1 MGYQRAAR
9 KKSVPSYWERACR
22 ELRREDPILADLIT
36 AYPDVTLRSKGTAF
50 QTLLRAIIGQ
60 QISVKAAA
68 AVWKRF
74 ESALARSITPSTV
87 LSIDQQTLRDSGLS
101 RQKIG
106 YIKDLAEH
114 FDCGLLRPQTFRSLD
129 DQELIQNLTAVKGIG
144 QWTAEMFL
152 IFQLQRPDIFPVQ
165 DIGLLRAIERHYLP
179 DQSRI
184 MPSDALEY
192 GERWRPWRTV
202 ATWYL
207 WRSLDPFPV
216 EY

>member
-1 MGYQRAAR
+1 MKQSSSHTTAT
-9 KKSVPSYWERACR
+9 PHYWQQACR
-22 ELRREDPILADLIT
+22 ELSRGDDTLAALIEQ
-36 AYPDVTLRSKGTAF
+36 YPDVTLRSKGTAF
-50 QTLLRAIIGQ
+50 QTLLRAIVGQ

-74 ESALARSITPSTV
+74 EVAVERKVTPHALLQV
-87 LSIDQQTLRDSGLS
+87 DEETLRESGLS
-101 RQKIG
+101 RQKIR

-114 FDCGLLRPQTFRSLD
+114 FQQGLLRPQTFRSLED
-129 DQELIQNLTAVKGIG
+129 DALLKKLTDVRGIG

-152 IFQLQRPDIFPVQ
+152 IFQLHRPDIFPVQ
-165 DIGLLRAIERHYLP
+165 DIGLLRAIELHYLP
-179 DQSRI
+179 ANAKI
-184 MPSDALEY
+184 AGAEAHAF

>member
-1 MGYQRAAR
+1 MKRLSIHNTAT
-9 KKSVPSYWERACR
+9 PHYWQQACQ
-22 ELRREDPILADLIT
+22 ELRSDDHVLAELIDR
-36 AYPDVTLRSKGTAF
+36 YPDVTLRSKGTAF
-50 QTLLRAIIGQ
+50 QTLLRAIVGQ

-68 AVWKRF
+68 AVWRRF
-74 ESALARSITPSTV
+74 EVALERKVTPHALLEV
-87 LSIDQQTLRDSGLS
+87 DEQTLRESGLS

-106 YIKDLAEH
+106 YMKDLAEH
-114 FDCGLLRPQTFRSLD
+114 FQEGLLRPQTFRSLED
-129 DQELIQNLTAVKGIG
+129 DALLKRLTAVRGIG

-152 IFQLQRPDIFPVQ
+152 IFQLHRPDIFPVQ
-165 DIGLLRAIERHYLP
+165 DIGLLRAIELHYLP
-179 DQSRI
+179 ANTKI
-184 MPSDALEY
+184 AGADAHAF